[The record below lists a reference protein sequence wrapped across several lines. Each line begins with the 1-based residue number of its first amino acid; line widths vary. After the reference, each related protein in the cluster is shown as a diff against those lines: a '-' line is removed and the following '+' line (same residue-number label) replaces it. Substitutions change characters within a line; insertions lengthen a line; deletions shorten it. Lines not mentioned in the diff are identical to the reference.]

1 MTQKTKKRLS
11 ILVTVLFLISVA
23 LAALPFVFKDKIM
36 VILRQELN
44 KRLTAEVD
52 FRDLKISFLRSF
64 PDASVSLK
72 DLYIAGKDDFEGDTL
87 LMSMDVNMVINL
99 KSLFGNTGYEVKK
112 MQINDSKV
120 PNKYKKE

>member
-87 LMSMDVNMVINL
+87 LMSMDVNMVI
-99 KSLFGNTGYEVKK
+99 T
-112 MQINDSKV
+112 
-120 PNKYKKE
+120 